1 VNFLAIDFPPIS
13 HAVEWPIIFG
23 GDLLGV
29 NKVVLLMWLSVI
41 VVFTFFYVAGHK
53 QQLIPAGVQNVAE
66 STVDFIRDGIILQT
80 MGEEGLFYTPF
91 LLMMFSFIF
100 VCNIWEVIPVAQMP
114 VNARI
119 ALPMF
124 MALLVYVMY
133 HLVGVRRQ
141 GFGGYL
147 KSSLVPPGVPKVIL
161 PLLVFIEL
169 ITMLITKPL
178 SLCVRLFANM
188 FAGHLLLITF
198 SIISATLFAI
208 QWQIVIL
215 PFSAFLLIA
224 LTGFE
229 VLVAFLQAFIFTIL
243 TAVYIGQSMHPEH

>member
-1 VNFLAIDFPPIS
+1 
-13 HAVEWPIIFG
+13 
-23 GDLLGV
+23 
-29 NKVVLLMWLSVI
+29 
-41 VVFTFFYVAGHK
+41 
-53 QQLIPAGVQNVAE
+53 
-66 STVDFIRDGIILQT
+66 
-80 MGEEGLFYTPF
+80 
-91 LLMMFSFIF
+91 MMFSFIF
-100 VCNIWEVIPVAQMP
+100 VCNIWEIIPVAQMP

-133 HLVGVRRQ
+133 HFVGIKRQ
-141 GFGGYL
+141 GLGGYL
-147 KSSLVPPGVPKVIL
+147 KSSLVPPGVPKAIL

-169 ITMLITKPL
+169 ITLLITKPL

-198 SIISATLFAI
+198 AVICSAFWAI

-215 PFSAFLLIA
+215 PFSGFLLFA

-229 VLVAFLQAFIFTIL
+229 VLVSFLQAFIFTIL

>member
-1 VNFLAIDFPPIS
+1 MNLAIDFPPIS
-13 HAVEWPIIFG
+13 HAVEWRILFG
-23 GDLLGV
+23 GDSFGV
-29 NKVVLLMWLSVI
+29 NKVVLLMWLSAAI
-41 VVFTFFYVAGHK
+41 VFVFFFVASRK
-53 QQLIPAGVQNVAE
+53 QALVPSGVQNVAE
-66 STVDFIRDGIILQT
+66 STVDFIRNGIILQT
-80 MGEEGLFYTPF
+80 MGEEGMFYTPF
-91 LLMMFSFIF
+91 LLTMFSFIF
-100 VCNIWEVIPVAQMP
+100 VGNIWEVIPGVQMP

-133 HLVGVRRQ
+133 HFVGIKRQ
-141 GFGGYL
+141 GLFGYL
-147 KSSLVPPGVPKVIL
+147 KNSLVPPGVPKAIL

-169 ITMLITKPL
+169 ITLLITKPL

-198 SIISATLFAI
+198 AVISATLWAV

-215 PFSAFLLIA
+215 PFSGFLLIA

>member
-1 VNFLAIDFPPIS
+1 MILGIDFPPIS
-13 HAVEWPIIFG
+13 HAVEWRTLFG
-23 GDLLGV
+23 GDTLGV
-29 NKVVLLMWLSVI
+29 NKVVLLMWLSAAL
-41 VVFTFFYVAGHK
+41 VFLFFYVAGRR
-53 QQLIPAGVQNVAE
+53 QQLVPSGVQNVAE
-66 STVDFIRDGIILQT
+66 ATVDFIRNGIILQT

-100 VCNIWEVIPVAQMP
+100 VCNIWEVIPFVQMP

-124 MALLVYVMY
+124 MAILVYVMY
-133 HLVGVRRQ
+133 HFVGIKKQ
-141 GFGGYL
+141 GFFGYL
-147 KSSLVPPGVPKVIL
+147 KSSLVPPGVPKAIL

-198 SIISATLFAI
+198 AVISATLFAV

-215 PFSAFLLIA
+215 PFSGFLLIA